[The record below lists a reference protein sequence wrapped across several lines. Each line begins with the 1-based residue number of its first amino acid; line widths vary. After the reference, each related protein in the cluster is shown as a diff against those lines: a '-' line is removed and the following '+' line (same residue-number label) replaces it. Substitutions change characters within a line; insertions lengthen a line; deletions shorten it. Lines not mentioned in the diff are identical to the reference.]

1 MSSNLSINRVCEL
14 CKITFTAKTTVTRFC
29 SHKCSSKNSKEKARN
44 AKINKSNLETQSV
57 SFKIDDRKFEDI
69 KAKEFLTVND
79 AAQLLNMSPKTV
91 YRLIEREV
99 INSVKFSERKTLIRR
114 SDIERY
120 FDHNLK
126 EIEKN
131 KINPVEEITIFNS
144 YTMQEVIDKFQISNS
159 ALYNLIKRFNI
170 PKKNQGKFVLVKRE
184 DIDSIFT

>member
-1 MSSNLSINRVCEL
+1 MSSNLSVNRVCEV
-14 CKITFTAKTTVTRFC
+14 CKIVFVAKTTVTRFC
-29 SHKCSSKNSKEKARN
+29 SSLCRKKKQREKGREIVNERKTAEAILVENHIFDEIKNK
-44 AKINKSNLETQSV
+44 
-57 SFKIDDRKFEDI
+57 D
-69 KAKEFLTVND
+69 FLTVKD

-99 INSVKFSERKTLIRR
+99 INSVQFSERKTLIRR

-131 KINPVEEITIFNS
+131 KIDLVEEITIYNS
-144 YTMQEVIDKFQISNS
+144 YTIQEVADKFQISNG

>member
-1 MSSNLSINRVCEL
+1 MSSNLSVNKVCEV
-14 CKITFTAKTTVTRFC
+14 CKMVFVAKTTVTRFC
-29 SHKCSSKNSKEKARN
+29 STKCRKTKSREKNRDSNTEKKKADELLIEN
-44 AKINKSNLETQSV
+44 QYFDEIKNK
-57 SFKIDDRKFEDI
+57 D
-69 KAKEFLTVND
+69 FLTVKD
-79 AAQLLNMSPKTV
+79 AAQLLNMSSKTV

-99 INSVKFSERKTLIRR
+99 INSVQFSERKTLIRR

-120 FDHNLK
+120 FDQNLK

-131 KINPVEEITIFNS
+131 KIDPVEEITIYNS
-144 YTMQEVIDKFQISNS
+144 YTIQEVVDKFQISNG